1 MTEQFT
7 FVIICG
13 LVALLYGVVASKS
26 IISADAGNEK
36 MREIASAIQEGA
48 AAYLNRQ
55 YITISVVGIV
65 VTIILAITLGF
76 AVAIGFVIGAV
87 LSGSWICWDE
97 CLSSRKCAYSSVGYR
112 WFGASAKYSI

>member
-7 FVIICG
+7 LVIICG

-26 IISADAGNEK
+26 IISADAENE

-65 VTIILAITLGF
+65 VTIILAITLFCSCDRFCHWGR
-76 AVAIGFVIGAV
+76 IIRH
-87 LSGSWICWDE
+87 SWICWDE

-112 WFGASAKYSI
+112 WF

>member
-7 FVIICG
+7 LVIICG

-65 VTIILAITLGF
+65 VTIIWLLHL
-76 AVAIGFVIGAV
+76 VLQLRSV
-87 LSGSWICWDE
+87 LSLGPFIRHSWICWMNV
-97 CLSSRKCAYSSVGYR
+97 SVR
-112 WFGASAKYSI
+112 ANVRTAQSATIGLEPA

>member
-1 MTEQFT
+1 MKSSTTRLFNEIYEGSNEMTEQFT
-7 FVIICG
+7 LVIICG

-55 YITISVVGIV
+55 YITISVV
-65 VTIILAITLGF
+65 L
-76 AVAIGFVIGAV
+76 
-87 LSGSWICWDE
+87 
-97 CLSSRKCAYSSVGYR
+97 
-112 WFGASAKYSI
+112 

>member
-1 MTEQFT
+1 MRFGSLTLWSGS
-7 FVIICG
+7 V
-13 LVALLYGVVASKS
+13 KS

-87 LSGSWICWDE
+87 LSGIAGYVGMNVSVRQMCVQ
-97 CLSSRKCAYSSVGYR
+97 LSRLPLVWSQR
-112 WFGASAKYSI
+112 

>member
-7 FVIICG
+7 LVIICG

-76 AVAIGFVIGAV
+76 AVAIGFVI
-87 LSGSWICWDE
+87 
-97 CLSSRKCAYSSVGYR
+97 CLLYTSPSPRDRQKSRMPSSA
-112 WFGASAKYSI
+112 